1 MGINMFKTFQY
12 FSEKHGC
19 LTEVS
24 ATSKQEV
31 VDHAKAEGDNI
42 KVSDVSF
49 PGAREHKITLV
60 SHYNK
65 HRLSIMV
72 TLAFKLVIA
81 DSIRDGEPAMSE
93 INEDID
99 RFRAGYPFRF
109 LTYSQYKKIT
119 GFFGKDDTDYFSD
132 VEL

>member
-1 MGINMFKTFQY
+1 MIKTFQY

-24 ATSKQEV
+24 AISKQEV
-31 VDHAKAEGDNI
+31 VEYAKENGDNI
-42 KVSDVSF
+42 KLSDVAC

-65 HRLSIMV
+65 RRLSIMV
-72 TLAFKLVIA
+72 PLLFKYVLADNV
-81 DSIRDGEPAMSE
+81 RDGEPAMGE

-119 GFFGKDDTDYFSD
+119 GFFGKNDTDYFSD
-132 VEL
+132 VEF